1 MFWCVCWF
9 TLSTI
14 KWLILTEYSA
24 MLCQYGHLLAKCY
37 LRNWDGKMSL
47 HSHVF
52 STKKNDFKLL
62 SVLKN
67 LHKVLRIYFM
77 IFLKK
82 DSFIT
87 MVLRNISMLVWEG
100 KKKKK
105 TWGSPKLCRKWRKRF
120 NDWVKGLLER
130 DTFYTGISIYFAA
143 KL

>member
-1 MFWCVCWF
+1 MC
-9 TLSTI
+9 SPQKI
-14 KWLILTEYSA
+14 
-24 MLCQYGHLLAKCY
+24 
-37 LRNWDGKMSL
+37 
-47 HSHVF
+47 
-52 STKKNDFKLL
+52 NDFKLL

-105 TWGSPKLCRKWRKRF
+105 KREGPLSF
-120 NDWVKGLLER
+120 AESEER
-130 DTFYTGISIYFAA
+130 DSMIG
-143 KL
+143 